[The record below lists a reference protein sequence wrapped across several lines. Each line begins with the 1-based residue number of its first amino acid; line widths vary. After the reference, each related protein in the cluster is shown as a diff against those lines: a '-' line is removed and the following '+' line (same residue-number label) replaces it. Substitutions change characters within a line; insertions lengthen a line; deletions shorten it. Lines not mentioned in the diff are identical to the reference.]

1 MEMPYQYEATA
12 RRGGVS
18 EEQRVLR
25 PVLREAVSATPNR
38 THSEQSQMCVVC
50 RRVSARLTLK
60 VTASEKS
67 LLQPPRLCLR
77 CHHAVMQQRRM
88 MRMRRSEFGTRNDQL
103 TFKDGLIVPRS
114 SELVGTTKY
123 DQLVKSRRRAQKAA
137 RRAME
142 PSDRQLKIAANF

>member
-1 MEMPYQYEATA
+1 
-12 RRGGVS
+12 
-18 EEQRVLR
+18 
-25 PVLREAVSATPNR
+25 
-38 THSEQSQMCVVC
+38 
-50 RRVSARLTLK
+50 
-60 VTASEKS
+60 
-67 LLQPPRLCLR
+67 
-77 CHHAVMQQRRM
+77 MQQRRM

-103 TFKDGLIVPRS
+103 TFEDGLIVPRS